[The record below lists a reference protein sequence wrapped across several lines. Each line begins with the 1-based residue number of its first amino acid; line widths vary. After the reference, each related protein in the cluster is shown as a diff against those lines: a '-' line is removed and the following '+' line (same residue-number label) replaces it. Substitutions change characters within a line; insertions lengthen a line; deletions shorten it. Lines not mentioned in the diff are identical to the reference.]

1 MDRIIEFAV
10 SHFALVGSFFGLLSA
25 LSFLE
30 SRRGGVSVSPQQL
43 TNLVNSDGAMVLD
56 VRDRKDFSL
65 GHITESTNIPFAKLE
80 ERVAELNSHKDAPI
94 VLVCKMGQHSGAAGK
109 ILTKHGFQDVR
120 RLSGGIATWTGDGL
134 PLVKG

>member
-10 SHFALVGSFFGLLSA
+10 SHMALVGSFFGLLSA
-25 LSFLE
+25 LLFLE

-43 TNLVNSDGAMVLD
+43 TNLVNSGGAMVVD
-56 VRDRKDFSL
+56 VRDRKDFGL
-65 GHITESTNIPFAKLE
+65 GHNTESTNIPFTKLD

-109 ILTKHGFQDVR
+109 ILRKHGFQDVR
-120 RLSGGIATWTGDGL
+120 RLSGGIATWTADGL
-134 PLVKG
+134 PLVKS